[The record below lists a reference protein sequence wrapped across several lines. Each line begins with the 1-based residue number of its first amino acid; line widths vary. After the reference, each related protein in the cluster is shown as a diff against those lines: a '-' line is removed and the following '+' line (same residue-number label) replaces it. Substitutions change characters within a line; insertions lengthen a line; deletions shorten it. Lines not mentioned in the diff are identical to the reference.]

1 MVLGKGTADELDD
14 ATIIAEAKY
23 FIKVYLSLHYNG
35 SNRFLYANS
44 AEINQFK
51 AKD

>member
-1 MVLGKGTADELDD
+1 MVLGEGSADGLDD

-23 FIKVYLSLHYNG
+23 LIKVYLSLYYNQ